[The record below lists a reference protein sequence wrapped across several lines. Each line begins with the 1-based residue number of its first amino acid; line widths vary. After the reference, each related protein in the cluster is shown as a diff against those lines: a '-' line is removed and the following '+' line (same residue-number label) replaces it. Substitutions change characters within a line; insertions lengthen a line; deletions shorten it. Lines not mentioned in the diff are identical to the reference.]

1 MGAQQMA
8 LSARAVDRA
17 LERISDS
24 ILTLFVGKHV
34 RLIEISPK
42 VLSSLRAGLVDT
54 LSRGELDYEFL
65 SRKLSEIAYRPS
77 QLDCSSQ
84 SL

>member
-1 MGAQQMA
+1 MGARQMS

-17 LERISDS
+17 LERRSGS
-24 ILTLFVGKHV
+24 TLILFAGRYL
-34 RLIEISPK
+34 RLIDISPK
-42 VLSSLRAGLVDT
+42 LLLSLRAEPVDT
-54 LSRGELDYEFL
+54 LSRGELGHEFL
-65 SRKLSEIAYRPS
+65 SRKLLERACQTA

>member
-8 LSARAVDRA
+8 LSARVVDRA
-17 LERISDS
+17 LERISGS
-24 ILTLFVGKHV
+24 ILILFVGKYL

-54 LSRGELDYEFL
+54 LSRGELGYEFL
-65 SRKLSEIAYRPS
+65 SRNLLERAYRPA
-77 QLDCSSQ
+77 QWDCSSQ